1 MDGNRMTHA
10 PSSGFEPWR
19 TRWNLFWRRWTP
31 RIALWT
37 LASVIGLW
45 LGTSARPAA
54 ARGRTAQPSAR
65 SQASLADVFRWDI
78 LLTGQES
85 AAKPAPRATPKP
97 RQFTLP
103 PALLCALQQRP
114 EPVPSVFPKTLSNAH
129 PRFVFTPPGRPA
141 GAWQMKWET
150 HVSKLEQM
158 KDGLRVTLTTVP
170 GLTSADRQSIQAE
183 ANRACEQVGALR
195 IQQALPASTN
205 PPDPPADLPREW
217 SNSPSAHF
225 IP

>member
-10 PSSGFEPWR
+10 PSSGFEPWK
-19 TRWNLFWRRWTP
+19 TRWNLIWRRWTP

-54 ARGRTAQPSAR
+54 ARGHAGQPAAR

-78 LLTGQES
+78 LLTGEAS
-85 AAKPAPRATPKP
+85 PAKPARATAPKP
-97 RQFTLP
+97 RQFNLP
-103 PALLCALQQRP
+103 PALICALGQRP
-114 EPVPSVFPKTLSNAH
+114 EPVPSVFPKTLSNRH
-129 PRFVFTPPGRPA
+129 PRFVFTPPGKPA

-158 KDGLRVTLTTVP
+158 QDGLRVTLTTVP
-170 GLTSADRQSIQAE
+170 GLTAADRQSIQAE
-183 ANRACEQVGALR
+183 VDKACTQVGRLR
-195 IQQALPASTN
+195 MQQALPVPD
-205 PPDPPADLPREW
+205 PPDPSVDFPKEW
-217 SNSPSAHF
+217 PNPSSAHF
-225 IP
+225 MP